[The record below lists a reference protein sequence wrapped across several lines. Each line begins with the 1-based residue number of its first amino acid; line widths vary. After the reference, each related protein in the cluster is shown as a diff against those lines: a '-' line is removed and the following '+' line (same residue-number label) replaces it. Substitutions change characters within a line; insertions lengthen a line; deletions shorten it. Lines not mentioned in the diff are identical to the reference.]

1 MPKPH
6 HLLFLKSALRDGG
19 ILTADALATQ
29 MECSERTVRRCMDH
43 LRDVDKWPIEAGK
56 AGYFLR
62 EPSVA
67 ETRITRPEE
76 VAALAMAY
84 EALRVLGGSE
94 LAVQIRAELAKVC
107 RHSDDLGEIKW
118 DDLSKVIQQ
127 RSPVGEASLNHAI
140 QGQLTLAILQQHLV
154 EIRYR
159 KLRDDHDFTRK
170 VFPQRLIC
178 RDACWYLIAWDLKAE
193 DQRTYALPRI
203 SRVTVRPKPKG
214 FVVPPFDDRYE
225 HSFGI
230 WTPYETEGP
239 LHEVCVELVG
249 IWAWIARERCWH
261 PSQRLEE
268 FGPDRVYVHFRLSG
282 LMEVK
287 SWVLGFGNYA
297 VVIAPNALRELVCEE
312 ANDIRRNYEP

>member
-1 MPKPH
+1 MPKPR
-6 HLLFLKSALRDGG
+6 HLLFLKSALRSGG
-19 ILTADALATQ
+19 ALTADALAGQ

-43 LRDVDKWPIEAGK
+43 LRDVDRWPIEAGRT
-56 AGYFLR
+56 GYFLR

-76 VAALAMAY
+76 VAALAMAH

-118 DDLSKVIQQ
+118 EDLSKVIQQ
-127 RSPVGEASLNHAI
+127 RKPVGELSLNHAI
-140 QGQLTLAILQQHLV
+140 QGKLVLAILQQHMV

-159 KLRDDHDFTRK
+159 KLEDDHDFSRR

-203 SRVTVRPKPKG
+203 SRVTVRPKPKD
-214 FVVPPFDDRYE
+214 FVIPEFDDRYQ
-225 HSFGI
+225 HAFGI
-230 WTPYETEGP
+230 WTPHDGDGP
-239 LHEVCVELVG
+239 LHEVCVEVAG
-249 IWAWIARERCWH
+249 YWARIARERCWH
-261 PSQRLEE
+261 PSQRLEKI
-268 FGPDRVYVHFRLSG
+268 GPSHVHVHFRLSE
-282 LMEVK
+282 LTEVK
-287 SWVLGFGNYA
+287 SWVLSLGSA
-297 VVIAPNALRELVCEE
+297 ATVISPNALRELVCDE
-312 ANDIRRNYEP
+312 ANDIKRNYEP

>member
-1 MPKPH
+1 
-6 HLLFLKSALRDGG
+6 
-19 ILTADALATQ
+19 

-43 LRDVDKWPIEAGK
+43 LRDVDKWPIDAGK
-56 AGYFLR
+56 AGYCLR
-62 EPSVA
+62 EASVA

-84 EALRVLGGSE
+84 EALRVLGGSD

-107 RHSDDLGEIKW
+107 RHSDDLGEIRW
-118 DDLSKVIQQ
+118 EDLSKVIQQ
-127 RSPVGEASLNHAI
+127 RRPVGDASLNHAI
-140 QGQLTLAILQQHLV
+140 HGKLTLAILQQHLV

-159 KLRDDHDFTRK
+159 KIRDDQDFSRK

-203 SRVTVRPKPKG
+203 SRVTVRPKPQG
-214 FVVPPFDDRYE
+214 FVVPTFDDRYE
-225 HSFGI
+225 HAFGI
-230 WTPYETEGP
+230 WTPYESDGP
-239 LHEVCVELVG
+239 LHEVCVELTG
-249 IWAWIARERCWH
+249 LWAWIARERCWH

-268 FGPDRVYVHFRLSG
+268 LGPDRVYIHFRLSG

-287 SWVLGFGNYA
+287 SWVLGIGSA
-297 VVIAPNALRELVCEE
+297 AMVIAPDALREMVCEE

>member
-1 MPKPH
+1 M
-6 HLLFLKSALRDGG
+6 
-19 ILTADALATQ
+19 TADALAAQ

-67 ETRITRPEE
+67 EARVTSPQE

-94 LAVQIRAELAKVC
+94 LAVQIRAELAKAC
-107 RHSDDLGEIKW
+107 RNSNELGEIRW
-118 DDLSKVIQQ
+118 EELSKVIQQ
-127 RSPVGEASLNHAI
+127 REGVGEASLNHAI
-140 QGQLTLAILQQHLV
+140 HGKLTLAIIQQHMV

-159 KLRDDHDFTRK
+159 KLEDDHDFSRL

-178 RDACWYLIAWDLKAE
+178 RDACWYLIVWDLKAE

-203 SRVTVRPKPKG
+203 SRVTVRPRPNG
-214 FVVPPFDDRYE
+214 FVIPEFDDRYQ
-225 HSFGI
+225 HAFGI
-230 WTPYETEGP
+230 WTPYGGDGP
-239 LHEVCVELVG
+239 LHEVCVELCG
-249 IWAWIARERCWH
+249 YWARIARERCWH

-268 FGPDRVYVHFRLSG
+268 FGPSHVHVHFRLNE
-282 LMEVK
+282 LLEVK
-287 SWVLGFGNYA
+287 SWVLSLGNA
-297 VVIAPNALRELVCEE
+297 AKVIAPAALRELVCEE
-312 ANDIRRNYEP
+312 ANEIIRNYEP